1 VNKVTVAMFNLNE
14 TRRDPRVRRVAK
26 SLVSQGFKVIVFGMR
41 IQGMPQRESFEGYEI
56 VRVEIPSS
64 RDRKDMEAFG
74 RICPEAAEAIRKSNP
89 QVLDYDCSK
98 HRLFLSRLRRKLE
111 KSLNFL
117 STAGESGRRSYPVEL
132 IILDIRYI
140 MLLNLAMYQAAC
152 EFSPTVAHCNDLD
165 TLLCGFMMKT
175 VRKIPLVYDSHEI
188 YTEQPRSEVY
198 SELWHDFYTE
208 MEGILINITDG
219 RMTVCDSI
227 AGYFLTRYG
236 AENFVAVRNLPSIEL
251 LPPPSILSRR
261 NSPRKLLY
269 HGAYSIN
276 RGLEEI
282 IAAAEDIRDA
292 EIILRG
298 FGPEEQALR
307 KLVQQRGVGKKV
319 SFSPPVPVEEIIPR
333 AAECDI
339 GLAFFPPVCRNL
351 EYVLPNKFFEY
362 MMSGLALASS
372 DMVEMRKL
380 INAHDAGVLLD
391 FEKPDRLAGSL
402 NDLISD
408 PDRLDSYRR
417 NAYEAARS
425 ELHWEREEK
434 KVFELYANIIQA

>member
-14 TRRDPRVRRVAK
+14 TRRDPRVRRVAR
-26 SLVSQGFKVIVFGMR
+26 SLTSKGFKVIVFGMR
-41 IQGMPQRESFEGYEI
+41 IQGMPHRESFEGYEI
-56 VRVEIPSS
+56 VRVDIPSS
-64 RDRKDMEAFG
+64 RDKKDMEAFG
-74 RICPEAAEAIRKSNP
+74 RVCPEAAEAIRRSNP

-98 HRLFLSRLRRKLE
+98 HRLFLSRVRRKLE
-111 KSLNFL
+111 KSLDFL
-117 STAGESGRRSYPVEL
+117 SPAGESGRRSYPLEL

-152 EFSPTVAHCNDLD
+152 EFSPSVAHCNDLD

-175 VRKIPLVYDSHEI
+175 NRKIPLVYDSHEI

-198 SELWHDFYTE
+198 SELWHDFYTG
-208 MEGILINITDG
+208 MESTLINEADG

-227 AGYFLTRYG
+227 AGYFLARYG
-236 AENFVAVRNLPSIEL
+236 AGNFIAVRNLPSIEL
-251 LPPPSILSRR
+251 LPPPSILNRR
-261 NSPRKLLY
+261 NNPRRLLY
-269 HGAYSIN
+269 HGAYSVN

-282 IAAAEDIRDA
+282 IAAAEGIRGA

-298 FGPEEQALR
+298 FGPEEAALR
-307 KLVQQRGVGKKV
+307 KLVQQRGVDRKV
-319 SFSPPVPVEEIIPR
+319 TFSPPVPVEEIIPK
-333 AAECDI
+333 ASECDI
-339 GLAFFPPVCRNL
+339 GLAFFPPICKNL

-380 INAHDAGVLLD
+380 IDAHDAGVLLD
-391 FEKPDRLAGSL
+391 FEKPERLAGAL

-408 PDRLDSYRR
+408 PDRLDRYRR
-417 NAYEAARS
+417 NAYEAARD

-434 KVFELYANIIQA
+434 KVFELYENIK